1 MTMPTMIGA
10 VSKDRYDELVAE
22 TRELFAQDTNIQF
35 KVGDNALEI
44 EPMRLRGA
52 RSSPQARTCTPSARP
67 SRRSPTMT
75 GRLMPP

>member
-44 EPMRLRGA
+44 EPMRLRGLAA
-52 RSSPQARTCTPSARP
+52 R
-67 SRRSPTMT
+67 RRREPAHRQR
-75 GRLMPP
+75 GHRDVRRR